1 MKSGVDPRQ
10 GGWSAIA
17 ARHAQAVPDAR
28 CRAARQTKP
37 HRCRR
42 HHQGGHVHR
51 TSVVL
56 SLRCHE
62 GHCMLGGYS
71 MMGKA
76 TQPPT
81 DAGRMLDAR
90 GRGPGTRGRKARGA
104 PTEGAPCGQ
113 GVCPWAPTTTGAAL
127 SSPLSRPRPSPGR
140 DALPCYMVYEPCMND
155 RGGGCV

>member
-1 MKSGVDPRQ
+1 MPKPYRTRVVERLVRQ
-10 GGWSAIA
+10 NHIGAAAITRA
-17 ARHAQAVPDAR
+17 DTCTGRLL
-28 CRAARQTKP
+28 CRAFAAMKGIA
-37 HRCRR
+37 C
-42 HHQGGHVHR
+42 
-51 TSVVL
+51 L
-56 SLRCHE
+56 WE
-62 GHCMLGGYS
+62 YS

-155 RGGGCV
+155 HGGGCV